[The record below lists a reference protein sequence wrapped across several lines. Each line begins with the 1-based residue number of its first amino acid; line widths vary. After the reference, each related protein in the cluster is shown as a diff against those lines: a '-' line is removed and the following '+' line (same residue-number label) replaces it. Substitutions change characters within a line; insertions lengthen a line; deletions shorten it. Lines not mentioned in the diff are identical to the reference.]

1 MLYRHRWAPFST
13 KSSWG
18 FHSSREDN
26 ESECKSNATRAM
38 GKKIKPDKPETDGT
52 RVASTILYGRIRRG
66 VLNQGAFG
74 QLLQV
79 AARESQ
85 TLRRGWPE
93 GTSTFL
99 EIGAH

>member
-1 MLYRHRWAPFST
+1 
-13 KSSWG
+13 
-18 FHSSREDN
+18 
-26 ESECKSNATRAM
+26 M

-79 AARESQ
+79 AARRVTNTE
-85 TLRRGWPE
+85 TRMARGHLHLFRNR
-93 GTSTFL
+93 GSL
-99 EIGAH
+99 IS